1 MANTIITNVDNAS
14 VELRNGEFRDD
25 TLQFAAA
32 DTFVAGT
39 ILARR
44 EVANA
49 VVAAADAGN
58 TGDGTVTLATVAPGT
73 VVPIVGAYVLTC
85 TTAVVNGGVFS
96 LADPNGSLLITEL
109 TMTVG
114 AGAATA
120 FEVEGLL
127 FTITDAGTDFIVGD
141 FFTLTVAA
149 DGDLVPFD
157 PAGDG
162 GEQIP
167 VAILTYEVV
176 RTGAGDTPIRALIGG
191 VVNSTRLIIDVDGD
205 GSNVNNAV
213 RDQLR
218 HVGITPLDVEQLAE
232 LDNQ

>member
-1 MANTIITNVDNAS
+1 MANTIITNVDNGS

-25 TLQFAAA
+25 TLQFAGA

-44 EVANA
+44 SVANA
-49 VVAAADAGN
+49 VTASAFTG
-58 TGDGTVTLATVAPGT
+58 TGDGTLTLATVAPGT

-85 TTAVVNGGVFS
+85 TAAVANGGVFS
-96 LADPNGSLLITEL
+96 LTDPNGALIATSLTLD
-109 TMTVG
+109 VG
-114 AGAATA
+114 AGGTTA

-127 FTITDAGTDFIVGD
+127 FTVTDGGTDFAVDD
-141 FFTLTVAA
+141 FATLTVAA

-162 GEQIP
+162 GEQLP
-167 VAILTYEVV
+167 VAVLTYESV
-176 RTGAGDTPIRALIGG
+176 RTGAGDNAIRALIGG
-191 VVNSTRLIIDVDGD
+191 VVNKTRLIIDTDGD

-213 RDQLR
+213 LDQLR
-218 HVGITPLDVEQLAE
+218 SAGITPIDVEQLAE

>member
-1 MANTIITNVDNAS
+1 MANIATTNVDNAS

-25 TLQFAAA
+25 TLQFAGA

-49 VVAAADAGN
+49 VAASAFTG
-58 TGDGTVTLATVAPGT
+58 TGDGTLTLATVAAGQ
-73 VVPIVGAYVLTC
+73 VVPIVGAYVLLC
-85 TTAVVNGGVFS
+85 TEAVADGGVFS
-96 LADPNGSLLITEL
+96 LTDPNGALIATGL
-109 TMTVG
+109 TLTVG
-114 AGAATA
+114 AGGTTA
-120 FEVEGLL
+120 FEVAGLL
-127 FTITDAGTDFIVGD
+127 FSITDGATNFAVDD
-141 FFTLTVAA
+141 TATLTVAA

-176 RTGAGDTPIRALIGG
+176 RTGGGDTPIRALIGG